1 MIWEPRGKDAS
12 GSDTWVGTTV
22 GITYLITKHP
32 SQGVCLWRIPGKEL
46 VSIGFN
52 SVDAAK
58 SYVERVFA

>member
-1 MIWEPRGKDAS
+1 MIWEARGKDAS

-32 SQGVCLWRIPGKEL
+32 AQGVCLWRIPGKEL

-52 SVDAAK
+52 SVEGAK
-58 SYVERVFA
+58 AYVERIAA

>member
-1 MIWEPRGKDAS
+1 MIWHPRGKDSS

-32 SQGVCLWRIPGKEL
+32 SQGVCLWRIPDKEL

-52 SVDAAK
+52 SVEAAK
-58 SYVERVFA
+58 AYVERVFA